1 MIINDLDILDSKT
14 NFLEEDVNGRSI
26 NLYNLTNVRLTGNS
40 LFYPNILLHS
50 DDKIYQPIREKIMS
64 LKSLKSDDEY
74 EYVIEDNKTIY
85 ESPVFFFIYN
95 VDNYYHYVYDTL
107 PYLISFGE
115 LKKTN
120 KDIKLLMNYSV
131 GKTEFYKFVVEFL
144 DILGISKDD
153 IVIADKNTLY
163 KSVYVSSSYTHD
175 NDSNIPPRKEIYELY
190 KRIVEVIRSNYSID
204 NLPKK
209 IYVSRRTWVHNDLS
223 NIGTNYTS
231 RRKLEI
237 EDELVKVL
245 VRNGYTEVFTEN
257 LSTVEK
263 VLMFSNADIVIGAIG
278 GGLCNVLFSGKD
290 TKLISLISP
299 TFLEVNSRFVYSFS
313 NVDTVYFKD
322 TLHTDIGDWKKYMRV
337 KFGELIGE
345 VEDVFDDT
353 LIVSYTNQRVAGWNS
368 EIKFDR
374 KIINK
379 SDCVKLDGGLNSS
392 WTFKIDDLIK
402 HI

>member
-1 MIINDLDILDSKT
+1 
-14 NFLEEDVNGRSI
+14 
-26 NLYNLTNVRLTGNS
+26 
-40 LFYPNILLHS
+40 
-50 DDKIYQPIREKIMS
+50 
-64 LKSLKSDDEY
+64 
-74 EYVIEDNKTIY
+74 
-85 ESPVFFFIYN
+85 
-95 VDNYYHYVYDTL
+95 
-107 PYLISFGE
+107 
-115 LKKTN
+115 
-120 KDIKLLMNYSV
+120 MNYSV

-153 IVIADKNTLY
+153 IIIADKNTLY

-190 KRIVEVIRSNYSID
+190 KSIVEIIRSNNSIN

-209 IYVSRRTWVHNDLS
+209 IYVSRRTWVHNNLS
-223 NIGTNYTS
+223 NIGTNYTT

-237 EDELVKVL
+237 EDELVDLL
-245 VRNGYTEVFTEN
+245 VSKGYTEVFTEN

-263 VLMFSNADIVIGAIG
+263 VLMFYNADIVIGAIG
-278 GGLCNVLFSGKD
+278 GGLCNVLFSGEN

-313 NVDTVYFKD
+313 NVDTIYFKD
-322 TLHTDIGDWKKYMRV
+322 THHVEIDDWKKYMRV
-337 KFGELIGE
+337 KCDELVGE
-345 VEDVFDDT
+345 VEDVYEDT
-353 LIVSYTNQRVAGWNS
+353 LLVSYANEKVAGWNS
-368 EIKFDR
+368 EIKFDK

-379 SDCVKLDGGLNSS
+379 SDCVKLDEGLNSS